1 MLAMA
6 EMDYNFMLLLPKLFR
21 ISMKLSIIIPTY
33 NEEDNICHL
42 LNQLLK
48 VNDDR
53 IAEVIVVDAGS
64 EDLTCTQVLQYP
76 VKLIQTAQKSRA
88 HQMNIAARDT
98 LGDVLYFVHADTRPP
113 ISFVDDIAEALTK
126 DYFVGCYSFRLDS
139 RDPRLKILSLLTRIN
154 MLISRGG
161 DQTLF
166 VTKSLFEEMNGFDEE
181 YVIMEDFDF
190 IRRARKR
197 TRFKLLKNSVLV
209 SARKYSKNS
218 YAKVQWANLNAFL
231 MFYFGRPPSKIK
243 EMYERRL
250 ES

>member
-1 MLAMA
+1 
-6 EMDYNFMLLLPKLFR
+6 
-21 ISMKLSIIIPTY
+21 MKLSIIIPTY
-33 NEEDNICHL
+33 NEEKNICSL

-53 IAEVIVVDAGS
+53 IAEIIVTDAGS
-64 EDLTCTQVLQYP
+64 EDLTCTEVLKYP
-76 VKLIQTAQKSRA
+76 VKLIQTSKLSRA
-88 HQMNIAARDT
+88 YQMNVAAKEAQ
-98 LGDVLYFVHADTRPP
+98 GDVLYFVHADTRPP
-113 ISFVDDIAEALTK
+113 ISFVDDIEEALAN
-126 DYFVGCYSFRLDS
+126 DYIVGSYSFKLDS
-139 RDPRLKILSLLTRIN
+139 KDPRLKLLSLLTRIN

-166 VTKSLFEEMNGFDEE
+166 VTKSLFEEMKGFDEE

-197 TRFKLLKNSVLV
+197 TKFKLLKNSVLV

-231 MFYFGRPPSKIK
+231 MFYFGTPPQKIK

-250 ES
+250 QS